1 MQSMMEQMAEQ
12 LINLVEPTEEE
23 KNIIMKYI
31 KQNNIFIF
39 MENYNELNLSE
50 ESKEKIEALK
60 AILDVT
66 STGE

>member
-12 LINLVEPTEEE
+12 LINIVEPTEEE

-31 KQNNIFIF
+31 KENNISIF
-39 MENYNELNLSE
+39 MDNYDELNLSE